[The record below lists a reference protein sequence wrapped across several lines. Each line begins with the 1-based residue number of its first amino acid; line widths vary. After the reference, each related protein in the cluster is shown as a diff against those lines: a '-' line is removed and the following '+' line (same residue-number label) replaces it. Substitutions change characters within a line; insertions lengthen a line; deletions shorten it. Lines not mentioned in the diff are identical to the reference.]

1 MSGAGLPAPYGG
13 YAVRQQTV
21 TQLLPAVGAL
31 VAVRMED
38 MVINCRV
45 TDAKSA
51 WGQVRLQVEPLA
63 GSGSQWVDI
72 SRITARLDSDS
83 TLLEVR

>member
-1 MSGAGLPAPYGG
+1 MT
-13 YAVRQQTV
+13 QNTV

-72 SRITARLDSDS
+72 SRITARLDRFEQGM
-83 TLLEVR
+83 EVL

>member
-1 MSGAGLPAPYGG
+1 MCGAGLPAPYGG
-13 YAVRQQTV
+13 YAVRQKTV

-31 VAVRMED
+31 VAVRCEELI
-38 MVINCRV
+38 INCRV
-45 TDAKSA
+45 LDAESA
-51 WGQVRLQVEPLA
+51 WGQVRVEPLS

-72 SRITARLDSDS
+72 SRITARLDTDS

>member
-13 YAVRQQTV
+13 YSVRQKTV

-45 TDAKSA
+45 LDAESA
-51 WGQVRLQVEPLA
+51 WGQVQVGPLS

-72 SRITARLDSDS
+72 SRITARLDTDS

>member
-1 MSGAGLPAPYGG
+1 MT
-13 YAVRQQTV
+13 QNTV

-72 SRITARLDSDS
+72 SRVTARLESAEAL
-83 TLLEVR
+83 TGGANGR

>member
-1 MSGAGLPAPYGG
+1 M
-13 YAVRQQTV
+13 RQKTV

-72 SRITARLDSDS
+72 SRITARLDRFEQGM
-83 TLLEVR
+83 EVL